1 MRGRTKGS
9 LHSGEAVLLGEG
21 QEVGKAGGGGSFPWE
36 IIQFGIQL
44 KKSFIVPTR
53 ALNLCQLYTLNPKF
67 SISLN
72 IIG

>member
-1 MRGRTKGS
+1 M
-9 LHSGEAVLLGEG
+9 GEG

-72 IIG
+72 IG